1 MPSEILFKRGI
12 EVFPRLKAKGL
23 ALKTIKNKKN
33 KKGVSTS
40 YTYFILLIIIPKE
53 LKMKKQTVTS
63 KTMELKRR
71 ERGGS
76 LNNDTVSAASRSS
89 MRRSPIPNL
98 SRSQNL

>member
-1 MPSEILFKRGI
+1 MASEILFKRGI

-23 ALKTIKNKKN
+23 PLKTVKN